1 MNKELLKKGIKKM
14 FFFIFCSF
22 SGPILFFQALKN
34 KEHLFY
40 YPVLSFGLIIMII
53 AIYYGFSGIKTILLA
68 LLGKKKI
75 GLFNGLVC
83 LIKTCYL
90 YKDFYQI

>member
-14 FFFIFCSF
+14 IFFVFCSF
-22 SGPILFFQALKN
+22 LGPILLYQALKN

-40 YPVLSFGLIIMII
+40 YAVLSFGLIIMVI

-68 LLGKKKI
+68 LLGKRKNRI
-75 GLFNGLVC
+75 F
-83 LIKTCYL
+83 
-90 YKDFYQI
+90 

>member
-14 FFFIFCSF
+14 FFFLFCSF
-22 SGPILFFQALKN
+22 LGPILLYQAFKN

-40 YPVLSFGLIIMII
+40 YPVVSFGLIIMII

-68 LLGKKKI
+68 LLGKRKNRI
-75 GLFNGLVC
+75 F
-83 LIKTCYL
+83 
-90 YKDFYQI
+90 